1 MLRFI
6 KKEPVLV
13 IATILMIISMFF
25 VRPNPGYFS
34 YIDFKVLVLLFCL
47 MAVVSGLRSQGV
59 FRFMAKILTKRI
71 KTIRTLTLVLCI
83 LCFFTAMLITNDVV
97 LLTFIPLTLVML
109 SSAKEF
115 ALIRTIVLETIAANL
130 GSMFTPIGNP
140 QNLYLYNKGG
150 YDPIS
155 FCRYM
160 LLPTLICLAFIVLLC
175 FFASSDKIQMSV
187 MEDPKDENGNFIR
200 PKAWKIVLYGI
211 LFVICLLNVFHVL
224 HYAIVLGIV
233 LLAFLIVDRKCLL
246 KVDYMLLLT
255 FVAFFVLIGNLGQID
270 IVRNAIESMLEGRVF
285 YVSILASQ
293 ILSNV
298 PAAMLL
304 SEFTNDTDALL
315 LGVNLGGL
323 GTIIASMASLISYKL
338 YATRKESKKGLYMGV
353 FSLMNF
359 GLLVVLTVLLPLLM
373 KLAQ

>member
-1 MLRFI
+1 MLRLI
-6 KKEPVLV
+6 KKEPVFV

-25 VRPNPGYFS
+25 VHPNPGYLS
-34 YIDFKVLVLLFCL
+34 YIDFKVLALLFCL
-47 MAVVSGLRSQGV
+47 MAVVAGLRSQGV

-71 KTIRTLTLVLCI
+71 RTIRTLTLVLCI
-83 LCFFTAMLITNDVV
+83 LCFFIAMLITNDVV

-109 SSAKEF
+109 DSAREY

-150 YDPIS
+150 YEPLS

-160 LLPTLICLAFIVLLC
+160 LFPTLLCLIFIIFLC
-175 FFASSDKIQMSV
+175 FFASRDKIQMSV
-187 MEDPKDENGNFIR
+187 MEDPKDESGNLIR
-200 PKAWKIVLYGI
+200 PKAWKIVLYGT
-211 LFVICLLNVFHVL
+211 LFVICLLNVFYVL
-224 HYAIVLGIV
+224 HYTIILTIIF
-233 LLAFLIVDRKCLL
+233 LTFLIVDRKCLL
-246 KVDYMLLLT
+246 KVDYMLLFT
-255 FVAFFVLIGNLGQID
+255 FVAFFILIGNLGQIS

-293 ILSNV
+293 LLSNV

-304 SEFTNDTDALL
+304 SEFTNDIDALL

-338 YATRKESKKGLYMGV
+338 YAARSGSKKGLYMGV
-353 FSLMNF
+353 FSLLNF
-359 GLLVVLTVLLPLLM
+359 GLLLVLTILVPLLVPM
-373 KLAQ
+373 